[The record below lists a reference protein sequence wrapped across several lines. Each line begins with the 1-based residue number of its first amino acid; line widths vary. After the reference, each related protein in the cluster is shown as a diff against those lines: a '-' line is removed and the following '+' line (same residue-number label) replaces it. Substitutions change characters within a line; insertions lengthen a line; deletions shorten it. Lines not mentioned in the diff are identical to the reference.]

1 MAWCMSQSSPCDKLT
16 DLHCG
21 RADTCGTMYGEQTGE
36 VVQTTA
42 TATAAECCTAC
53 KGSTQCNT
61 WNYCYCNRGCGNNP
75 KGTCLLKNQT
85 NPFYPRYCWGLLQG
99 FSYVIVS
106 SVEDLHI
113 QWASIGRSAQ
123 RLFVSSIEGVNC
135 VPFHMPQEVLKLPG
149 HVGTWQLFNVKTMSA
164 AVYC

>member
-1 MAWCMSQSSPCDKLT
+1 
-16 DLHCG
+16 
-21 RADTCGTMYGEQTGE
+21 MYGEQTGE

-85 NPFYPRYCWGLLQG
+85 NPFYPRCCWALLHQ
-99 FSYVIVS
+99 F
-106 SVEDLHI
+106 LK
-113 QWASIGRSAQ
+113 RLSA
-123 RLFVSSIEGVNC
+123 
-135 VPFHMPQEVLKLPG
+135 
-149 HVGTWQLFNVKTMSA
+149 WQTSCLVDELDIHCA
-164 AVYC
+164 

>member
-1 MAWCMSQSSPCDKLT
+1 
-16 DLHCG
+16 
-21 RADTCGTMYGEQTGE
+21 MYGEQTGE

-85 NPFYPRYCWGLLQG
+85 NPFYPRCCWDLLHNC
-99 FSYVIVS
+99 S
-106 SVEDLHI
+106 SVII
-113 QWASIGRSAQ
+113 QLGR
-123 RLFVSSIEGVNC
+123 LG
-135 VPFHMPQEVLKLPG
+135 G
-149 HVGTWQLFNVKTMSA
+149 HPLGPLLAGERPVCIKH
-164 AVYC
+164 